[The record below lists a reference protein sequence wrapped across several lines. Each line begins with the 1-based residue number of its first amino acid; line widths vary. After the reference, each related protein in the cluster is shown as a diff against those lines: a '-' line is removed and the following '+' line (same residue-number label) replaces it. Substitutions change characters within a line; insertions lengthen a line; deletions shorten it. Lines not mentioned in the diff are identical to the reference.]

1 MVEINFAKIERKWQN
16 LWASKGA
23 FKSKEGKGKKFYVL
37 EMYPYP
43 SGSGLHMG
51 HAFNYSIGDIYARF
65 KRMSGFNVLYPMGFD
80 SFGLPAENAAI
91 KAKSHP
97 KKFTEDAIK
106 NYIKQMK
113 DLGLSYDWDRIVE
126 THKPDYYKWDQW
138 IFLKMLEKGLAYQK
152 ESAVNWCPKCQ
163 TVLAN
168 EQVINGKC
176 WIHDDVSVEIKH
188 LKQWFLKTTKY
199 ADELYE
205 GLNKL
210 DEWPE
215 LIKKLQRNWIN
226 KSHGVE
232 IDFEIDGKKWPV
244 FTTRADTLFGVTF
257 MVISAQHPDL
267 MDIVSSEQKKEVEN
281 FVKKSKSVSEED
293 IDKLEKEGVFTGAYA
308 EHPLTK
314 EKIPIWAGNF
324 VLADYGSGMV
334 MAVPAHDARDFEF
347 AKKYD
352 LKIKKVVEGDKKGDG
367 AFEGYGKLVSSKG
380 FNGLKSEEAI
390 EHIAGALKTKK
401 LGKKVVNFRLKDWLV
416 SRQRFWGTPIP
427 VVHCEKCGVIGVP
440 EKNLPVELPEKVKF
454 GKGNPLEKAES
465 WANVKCPKCGGKAR
479 RETDTMDTFV
489 NSSWYYLR
497 YCDNKND
504 KKIFD
509 PKKIGYWAPVD
520 MYIGGKE
527 HATLHL
533 IYIRFYTKFLRDLGL
548 LKFDEPAVKLFNQG
562 FLLGPDGEKMSKSKG
577 NVILPEEVSKKY
589 GIDTARLFL
598 VSDASPDKDF
608 NWNEKGVEGSLR
620 FVKKVFE
627 WAHRVKKGKSSKRVE
642 HKVNYGIREISKH
655 VDVLGYN
662 FAVIELRKMF
672 ESLFG
677 EPEISK
683 KDIESCVKLLSVF
696 CPHIS
701 EEIWEK
707 IKGKGFVSLSDW
719 PKADEKKIDV
729 DIERA
734 DEALEKTLSDISHIL
749 KMVKGKK
756 VYLYVLPN
764 EVENYNVA
772 ELGKRIGLEVEV
784 FAVNDK
790 AKHDP
795 KDKSRKAKPGK
806 PGIFVE

>member
-1 MVEINFAKIERKWQN
+1 MVEINFGKLEKKWQ
-16 LWASKGA
+16 SKWEKAKA

-37 EMYPYP
+37 EQFPYP

-51 HAFNYSIGDIYARF
+51 HAFTYTLGDIYARF
-65 KRMSGFNVLYPMGFD
+65 KKLNGFNVLHPMGFD
-80 SFGLPAENAAI
+80 SLGLPAENAAI
-91 KAKSHP
+91 TEGVHPQKYTDESTSNFLKQLKA
-97 KKFTEDAIK
+97 
-106 NYIKQMK
+106 
-113 DLGLSYDWDRIVE
+113 LGFYYDWERKFN
-126 THKPDYYKWDQW
+126 THDPEYYKWDQW
-138 IFLKMLEKGLAYQK
+138 IFLKMLERGLAYRK
-152 ESAVNWCPKCQ
+152 KSPVNWCGKCN

-168 EQVINGKC
+168 EQVHNGRC
-176 WIHDDVSVEIKH
+176 WRHEDTKVKIKH
-188 LKQWFLKTTKY
+188 LEQWFLKITDY
-199 ADELYE
+199 ADELYK
-205 GLNKL
+205 GIDKL
-210 DEWPE
+210 DGWPE
-215 LIKKLQRNWIN
+215 IIKKLQRNWIGR
-226 KSHGVE
+226 SEGVE
-232 IDFEIDGKKWPV
+232 IEFVINGKKWPI

-257 MVISAQHPDL
+257 MVISAQHPEL
-267 MDIVSSEQKKEVEN
+267 MSIVTDEQKKEVEK
-281 FVKKSKSVSEED
+281 FISKSGSVAEED
-293 IDKLEKEGVFTGAYA
+293 IDKIEKEGVFTGALA
-308 EHPLTK
+308 KHPLTG
-314 EKIPIWAGNF
+314 EEVPIWAGNF
-324 VLADYGSGMV
+324 VLAEYGSGMV
-334 MAVPAHDARDFEF
+334 MAVPAHDARDFDF

-352 LKIKKVVEGDKKGDG
+352 LEVKQVIEGEKKGEG
-367 AFEGYGKLVSSKG
+367 AFEGYGKLVNSKG

-390 EHIAGALKTKK
+390 EHIAGALKMKK
-401 LGKKVVNFRLKDWLV
+401 LGKKVVNFRLRDWLI
-416 SRQRFWGTPIP
+416 SRQRYWGTPIP
-427 VVHCEKCGVIGVP
+427 VVYCDDCGVVP
-440 EKNLPVELPEKVKF
+440 IKEKDLPVKLPEKVEF
-454 GKGNPLEKAES
+454 GKGNPLEKAEI
-465 WANVKCPKCGGKAR
+465 WIKVKCPNCGKQGR

-497 YCDNKND
+497 YCDPKNKI
-504 KKIFD
+504 KIFD
-509 PKKIGYWAPVD
+509 SKKAKYWIPID
-520 MYIGGKE
+520 LYIGGKE
-527 HATLHL
+527 HATMHD
-533 IYIRFYTKFLRDLGL
+533 IYIRFYTKFLRDIGI
-548 LKFDEPAVKLFNQG
+548 LKIDEPAERLFVQG
-562 FLLGPDGEKMSKSKG
+562 FIQGEDGNKMSKSLG
-577 NVILPEEVSKKY
+577 NVVDPLDAIEKY
-589 GIDTARLFL
+589 GADALRLFL
-598 VSDASPDKDF
+598 VSISSPNRDF
-608 NWNEKGVEGSLR
+608 NWSDKGVEGSLK
-620 FVKKVFE
+620 FIKKVFD
-627 WAHRVKKGKSSKRVE
+627 WTQSVKKGKSSRKVE
-642 HKVNYGIREISKH
+642 HKVNYAIREISKH